1 MRSTPEPRKII
12 AVVGILALAA
22 VMVTVLLVSLSRRQ
36 NVRQGVQVEVPQTQ
50 TTPGS
55 VDAQD
60 FLIPDEARR
69 ITTWSWKLHRQP
81 GVPWDEKEASRF
93 WISPDRI
100 GLDYLIE
107 ENDALVDSLLE
118 RVP

>member
-12 AVVGILALAA
+12 AVVGVLALAA
-22 VMVTVLLVSLSRRQ
+22 VVVTVLLVSLSRRQ
-36 NVRQGVQVEVPQTQ
+36 GERAGGHVEEPPTES
-50 TTPGS
+50 TAGS
-55 VDAQD
+55 VEAQD

-93 WISPDRI
+93 WISPAHI